1 MKKGLILI
9 GLIFIV
15 YSSYGQD
22 NYSFFNTGMQEY
34 EKGRFR
40 SAIVQFTKAIE
51 FDPSITKE
59 KTGLLASCYLFR
71 GISKSNAE
79 DYSGAVLDLTASIS
93 LIKNFFLEYEANP
106 QEKDRMNA
114 LYADAYFYRS
124 VSNTLKKK
132 FNEGLL
138 DINEA
143 FRVNKNKRDDRYYM
157 LRGMIK
163 IKLGQKESGCLDFS
177 RAGELGNA
185 EAYKEIKLNC
195 N

>member
-1 MKKGLILI
+1 MKKGL
-9 GLIFIV
+9 FIIALLFFT
-15 YSSYGQD
+15 SATYGQD
-22 NYSFFNTGMQEY
+22 NYSYFNSGMQEFD
-34 EKGRFR
+34 KGRYR

-51 FDPSITKE
+51 FDQRITKE

-79 DYSGAVLDLTASIS
+79 DYSGAILDLTTSIT
-93 LIKNFFLEYEANP
+93 LIKNFFSRYEASP
-106 QEKDRMNA
+106 QEKEKMNA
-114 LYADAYFYRS
+114 LIAEAYFYRS
-124 VSNTLKKK
+124 ASNSLKNN

-138 DINEA
+138 DIKEA
-143 FRVNKNKRDDRYYM
+143 FRINKKDDRFWM
-157 LRGMIK
+157 LSGMIK